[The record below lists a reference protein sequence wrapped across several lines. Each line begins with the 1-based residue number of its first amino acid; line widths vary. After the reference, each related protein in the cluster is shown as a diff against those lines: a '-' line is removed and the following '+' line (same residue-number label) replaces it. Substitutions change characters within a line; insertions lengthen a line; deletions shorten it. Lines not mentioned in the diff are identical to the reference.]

1 MSMGVDKFN
10 EQLCELLIEKMQTI
24 DGDWE
29 SPWLNERLTHPLN
42 VNGRFYS
49 GVNKL
54 ILSWVAEKNGW
65 HFPVFTTFKMA
76 KDNDIQIL
84 KGSHGCPVV
93 FFKSAYVDEKGR
105 FLSAK
110 EVRDMTEE
118 ERSECSIGSIRVS
131 YTNVFNV
138 EQTNMR
144 DARPDLWEDLSEQ
157 YKMKLREIKD
167 NGLKEVDAL
176 VSNQGWVCP
185 IYTDQRA
192 RGFYTHESNEIH
204 VTPREACVSDERY
217 YGVLFHEMAHSTGH
231 HTLLGRHFGT
241 SKRDP
246 AYAREE
252 LVAELG
258 SALTAAQYGLSKT
271 LLEGNAVYLKGW
283 LSALRKEPD
292 FLTTVLQDAT
302 KASNMICEHIV
313 SPKYSVKNECIADSM
328 ARTDKRWDK
337 EGHLVVETHYD
348 ERNQK
353 RKERSYYPNGQL
365 SYVRNYD
372 QQGNVEGLFERFND
386 RGQLIYSGLYQSEKP
401 IGIHKEWYD
410 SGSLLAESKYGSN
423 GVLEEEKLYSET
435 GHLTSYK
442 VEHMGCYLNEM
453 FGEDGSLIRRSVD
466 DVLGNPLYK
475 NQIKDH
481 RLNMEQKMALEYYQ
495 PVRVKE
501 GWLQLG
507 MDGRA
512 RCFSAD
518 PAFIIDEVQVL
529 AKKLEPALRKQFES
543 NGVDPDKYIHIKVDI
558 PVNGQ
563 RTVIGDTQSVIQ
575 DNESKK
581 KSNGMKM

>member
-54 ILSWVAEKNGW
+54 ILSWAAEKNGW

-93 FFKSAYVDEKGR
+93 FFKSAYVDGEGR

-118 ERSECSIGSIRVS
+118 ERSECPIGSIRVS

-144 DARPDLWEDLSEQ
+144 DVRPDLWEDLSEQ

-167 NGLKEVDAL
+167 NGLKEVDVL

-252 LVAELG
+252 LVAELS
-258 SALTAAQYGLSKT
+258 SALTAAQHGLSKT

-313 SPKYSVKNECIADSM
+313 SPKYSVKNECVADSM
-328 ARTDKRWDK
+328 ARTDKRWDE
-337 EGHLVVETHYD
+337 EGQLLSSVSFRAGIPVGTHKRWSDSGRLIRESEFGEEGVLKLSKVYSESTGNLLCQEREYNGHHLVEEWDESGARIRRDILKSYD
-348 ERNQK
+348 
-353 RKERSYYPNGQL
+353 
-365 SYVRNYD
+365 
-372 QQGNVEGLFERFND
+372 
-386 RGQLIYSGLYQSEKP
+386 
-401 IGIHKEWYD
+401 
-410 SGSLLAESKYGSN
+410 GSLLFKEQVKG
-423 GVLEEEKLYSET
+423 
-435 GHLTSYK
+435 
-442 VEHMGCYLNEM
+442 
-453 FGEDGSLIRRSVD
+453 F
-466 DVLGNPLYK
+466 
-475 NQIKDH
+475 
-481 RLNMEQKMALEYYQ
+481 RLNKEQTMSLRYYQ
-495 PVRVKE
+495 PVKLKG
-501 GWLQLG
+501 GWLQLD
-507 MDGRA
+507 MDGQA
-512 RCFSAD
+512 RYFKSD
-518 PAFIIDEVQVL
+518 PSHIYDEVQEL
-529 AKKLEPALRKQFES
+529 AQELAPALRDKLDLL
-543 NGVDPDKYIHIKVDI
+543 GVDPTKYIRIKPEVKLAEDSLATGNLQSLSQEKQRD
-558 PVNGQ
+558 NGLK
-563 RTVIGDTQSVIQ
+563 I
-575 DNESKK
+575 
-581 KSNGMKM
+581 

>member
-337 EGHLVVETHYD
+337 EGHLDLETYYD

-353 RKERSYYPNGQL
+353 RRELSYYSNGQL
-365 SYVRNYD
+365 AYETTWDADGRRD
-372 QQGNVEGLFERFND
+372 GLSKHFNEQ
-386 RGQLIYSGLYQSEKP
+386 GQLIDGFLYRSGILTEIRQWS
-401 IGIHKEWYD
+401 D
-410 SGSLLAESKYGSN
+410 SGRLIYEAEYGDDDRLKSSR
-423 GVLEEEKLYSET
+423 KYSET
-435 GHLTSYK
+435 SGKLLAKGREYNGHYL
-442 VEHMGCYLNEM
+442 VEEWNET
-453 FGEDGSLIRRSVD
+453 GSRIRR
-466 DVLGNPLYK
+466 DVLVRENGPLLFK
-475 NQIKDH
+475 EQVKGF
-481 RLNMEQKMALEYYQ
+481 RLNKEQTMSLRYYQ
-495 PVRVKE
+495 PIKLKG
-501 GWLQLG
+501 GWLQLD
-507 MDGRA
+507 MDGQA
-512 RCFSAD
+512 RYFKSD
-518 PAFIIDEVQVL
+518 PTHICDEVQKL
-529 AKKLEPALRKQFES
+529 AQELEPALRD
-543 NGVDPDKYIHIKVDI
+543 NLDRLGADPDKYIRIKSEAKLSEDSLTRGNLQSLFQEKQRG
-558 PVNGQ
+558 NGL
-563 RTVIGDTQSVIQ
+563 
-575 DNESKK
+575 KL
-581 KSNGMKM
+581 

>member
-118 ERSECSIGSIRVS
+118 ERSECPIGSIRVS

-144 DARPDLWEDLSEQ
+144 EVRPDLWEDLSEQ

-192 RGFYTHESNEIH
+192 RGFYTHESNEIR

-252 LVAELG
+252 LVAELS

-313 SPKYSVKNECIADSM
+313 SPKYSVKNECMTDSM
-328 ARTDKRWDK
+328 ARIDKRWDK
-337 EGHLVVETHYD
+337 EGHLDLETYYD

-353 RKERSYYPNGQL
+353 RRELIYYSTGQL
-365 SYVRNYD
+365 AYETTWD
-372 QQGNVEGLFERFND
+372 AEGRRDGLIKHFNEQ
-386 RGQLIYSGLYQSEKP
+386 GQLIAGFLYRSGILTEGRMWS
-401 IGIHKEWYD
+401 D
-410 SGSLLAESKYGSN
+410 SGRLIYEAEYGDNESLKSSRG
-423 GVLEEEKLYSET
+423 YSET
-435 GHLTSYK
+435 SGNLLSKWREYNGHYL
-442 VEHMGCYLNEM
+442 VEEWNET
-453 FGEDGSLIRRSVD
+453 GSRIRR
-466 DVLGNPLYK
+466 DVLVRENGPLLFK
-475 NQIKDH
+475 EQVKGF
-481 RLNMEQKMALEYYQ
+481 RLNKEQTMSLRYYQ
-495 PVRVKE
+495 PIKLKG
-501 GWLQLG
+501 GWLQLD
-507 MDGRA
+507 MDGQA
-512 RCFSAD
+512 RYFKSD
-518 PAFIIDEVQVL
+518 PTHIYDEVQKL
-529 AKKLEPALRKQFES
+529 AQELEPALRD
-543 NGVDPDKYIHIKVDI
+543 NLDRLGADPDKYIRIKAEPNIKEGSLSKGDFQSLFQERQR
-558 PVNGQ
+558 VNGL
-563 RTVIGDTQSVIQ
+563 
-575 DNESKK
+575 KL
-581 KSNGMKM
+581 

>member
-1 MSMGVDKFN
+1 MSMGVNKFN

-24 DGDWE
+24 DGDWG

-84 KGSHGCPVV
+84 KGSHGCPVI
-93 FFKSAYVDEKGR
+93 FFKSAYVDEEGR

-118 ERSECSIGSIRVS
+118 QRSECPIGSIRVS

-144 DARPDLWEDLSEQ
+144 DVRPDLWEDLSEQ

-192 RGFYTHESNEIH
+192 RGFYTQESNEIH

-241 SKRDP
+241 SKGDP

-252 LVAELG
+252 LVAELS
-258 SALTAAQYGLSKT
+258 SALTAAQHGLSKT

-313 SPKYSVKNECIADSM
+313 SPKYSVKNECIVDSM
-328 ARTDKRWDK
+328 ARTDKRWDE
-337 EGHLVVETHYD
+337 EGHLVLETHYD
-348 ERNQK
+348 VRNQK
-353 RKERSYYPNGQL
+353 RKERTYYPNGQIEYETTWDENG
-365 SYVRNYD
+365 SPNGISVYYN
-372 QQGNVEGLFERFND
+372 EG
-386 RGQLIYSGLYQSEKP
+386 GQLLSSVSFRAGNPVGTHKRWSDSDRLIRESEFS
-401 IGIHKEWYD
+401 E
-410 SGSLLAESKYGSN
+410 E
-423 GVLEEEKLYSET
+423 GVLKLSKVYSEST
-435 GHLTSYK
+435 GNLLFQEREYNGHHL
-442 VEHMGCYLNEM
+442 VEEWDESGAR
-453 FGEDGSLIRRSVD
+453 IRR
-466 DVLGNPLYK
+466 DVLKSYDGPLLFK
-475 NQIKDH
+475 EQVKGF
-481 RLNMEQKMALEYYQ
+481 RLDKEKFMTLRYYQ
-495 PVRVKE
+495 PIKLKG
-501 GWLQLG
+501 GWLQLDLEG
-507 MDGRA
+507 QA
-512 RCFSAD
+512 RYFKSD
-518 PAFIIDEVQVL
+518 PTNIHDEVQKL
-529 AKKLEPALRKQFES
+529 AQELAPALLDKLDRLGA
-543 NGVDPDKYIHIKVDI
+543 NPIKYIRIKSEAKLAEDSFTRGNLQ
-558 PVNGQ
+558 PLFQEKQRGNGL
-563 RTVIGDTQSVIQ
+563 
-575 DNESKK
+575 KLK
-581 KSNGMKM
+581 

>member
-24 DGDWE
+24 DGDLE

-337 EGHLVVETHYD
+337 EGHLDLETYYD

-353 RKERSYYPNGQL
+353 RRELSYYSNGQL
-365 SYVRNYD
+365 AYETTWDADGRRD
-372 QQGNVEGLFERFND
+372 GLSKHFNEQ
-386 RGQLIYSGLYQSEKP
+386 GQLIDGFLYRSGILTEIRQWS
-401 IGIHKEWYD
+401 D
-410 SGSLLAESKYGSN
+410 SGRLIYEAEYGDDDRLKSSR
-423 GVLEEEKLYSET
+423 KYSET
-435 GHLTSYK
+435 SGKLLAKGREYNGHYL
-442 VEHMGCYLNEM
+442 VEEWNET
-453 FGEDGSLIRRSVD
+453 GSRIRR
-466 DVLGNPLYK
+466 DVLVRENGPLLFK
-475 NQIKDH
+475 EQVKGF
-481 RLNMEQKMALEYYQ
+481 RLNKEQTMSLRYYQ
-495 PVRVKE
+495 PIKLKG
-501 GWLQLG
+501 GWLQLD
-507 MDGRA
+507 MDGQA
-512 RCFSAD
+512 RYFKSD
-518 PAFIIDEVQVL
+518 PTHIYDEVQEL
-529 AKKLEPALRKQFES
+529 AQELAPALRDKLELL
-543 NGVDPDKYIHIKVDI
+543 GVDPTTYIRIKPEVKLAEDSHTRGDFQSLFQEKQRG
-558 PVNGQ
+558 NGL
-563 RTVIGDTQSVIQ
+563 TL
-575 DNESKK
+575 
-581 KSNGMKM
+581 

>member
-29 SPWLNERLTHPLN
+29 SPWLNERLAHPLN

-93 FFKSAYVDEKGR
+93 FFKSAYVDEEGR

-118 ERSECSIGSIRVS
+118 ERSECPIGSIRVS

-167 NGLKEVDAL
+167 DGLKEVDAL
-176 VSNQGWVCP
+176 ISNQGWVCP
-185 IYTDQRA
+185 IYIDQRA

-241 SKRDP
+241 RKRDP

-252 LVAELG
+252 LVAELS

-283 LSALRKEPD
+283 LTALRKEPD

-313 SPKYSVKNECIADSM
+313 SSKYIVKNECMADSM
-328 ARTDKRWDK
+328 ARTDKRWDE
-337 EGHLVVETHYD
+337 EGHLVLETHYD

-353 RKERSYYPNGQL
+353 RKERSYYPNGQIEFETTWDAEGRKDGL
-365 SYVRNYD
+365 SNH
-372 QQGNVEGLFERFND
+372 FNEQ
-386 RGQLIYSGLYQSEKP
+386 GQLIDGLLYRSGILTESRK
-401 IGIHKEWYD
+401 WSD
-410 SGSLLAESKYGSN
+410 SGRLIYEDEYGDDGSLKSSRK
-423 GVLEEEKLYSET
+423 YSET
-435 GHLTSYK
+435 SGNLLAKGREYNGHYL
-442 VEHMGCYLNEM
+442 VEEWNET
-453 FGEDGSLIRRSVD
+453 GSRARRDIFASDNGPLLIKEQVK
-466 DVLGNPLYK
+466 GF
-475 NQIKDH
+475 
-481 RLNMEQKMALEYYQ
+481 RLNKEQTMSLRYYQ
-495 PVRVKE
+495 PVKLKG
-501 GWLQLG
+501 GWLQLD
-507 MDGRA
+507 MDGQA
-512 RCFSAD
+512 RYFKSD
-518 PAFIIDEVQVL
+518 PTHICDEVQKL
-529 AKKLEPALRKQFES
+529 AQELAPALRDKLDRLGADS
-543 NGVDPDKYIHIKVDI
+543 TKYIRIKSEEKLTEDSLTRGNLQSLFQEKQRG
-558 PVNGQ
+558 NGL
-563 RTVIGDTQSVIQ
+563 
-575 DNESKK
+575 KL
-581 KSNGMKM
+581 

>member
-93 FFKSAYVDEKGR
+93 FFKSAYVDEEGR

-118 ERSECSIGSIRVS
+118 ERSECAIGSIRVS

-144 DARPDLWEDLSEQ
+144 DVRPDLWEDLSEQ

-231 HTLLGRHFGT
+231 HMLLGRHFGT

-252 LVAELG
+252 LVAELS
-258 SALTAAQYGLSKT
+258 SALTAAQHGLSKT

-328 ARTDKRWDK
+328 ARIDKRWDK
-337 EGHLVVETHYD
+337 EGHLDLETYYD

-353 RKERSYYPNGQL
+353 RRVHSYYPTGQL
-365 SYVRNYD
+365 AYETTWDADGRRD
-372 QQGNVEGLFERFND
+372 GLCKHFNEQ
-386 RGQLIYSGLYQSEKP
+386 GQLIDGFLYRSGVLTESRQWS
-401 IGIHKEWYD
+401 D
-410 SGSLLAESKYGSN
+410 SGRLIYEAEYGDDDSLKSSRR
-423 GVLEEEKLYSET
+423 YSET
-435 GHLTSYK
+435 SGKLLAKGREYNGHYL
-442 VEHMGCYLNEM
+442 VEEWNET
-453 FGEDGSLIRRSVD
+453 GSRIRRDIFTSD
-466 DVLGNPLYK
+466 NGPLLFK
-475 NQIKDH
+475 AQVKGFH
-481 RLNMEQKMALEYYQ
+481 LNNEQTMSLRYYQ
-495 PVRVKE
+495 PVKLKG
-501 GWLQLG
+501 GWLQLD
-507 MDGRA
+507 MDGQVRY
-512 RCFSAD
+512 FKSD
-518 PAFIIDEVQVL
+518 LTNIQDEIQKL
-529 AKKLEPALRKQFES
+529 AQELEPALRD
-543 NGVDPDKYIHIKVDI
+543 NLDRLGADPDKYIRIKAEPNIKERSLSKGDFQSLFQERQR
-558 PVNGQ
+558 VNGL
-563 RTVIGDTQSVIQ
+563 
-575 DNESKK
+575 KL
-581 KSNGMKM
+581 